1 MKIDLCLPDPPGK
14 MILLFFLFGSLQNLC
29 PGNSLAGQWLR
40 LSASTAGGE
49 GLIPSQE
56 AKIPHA
62 MWPGSLKMREGD
74 VCTPMADVWQRPTQ
88 YCKASI
94 LQLGFPDGSDGKES
108 ACSVGDQVSIPG
120 LGRSPGEGH
129 GYPLQYSCL
138 ENPMDRG
145 M

>member
-108 ACSVGDQVSIPG
+108 AGNVGDPASIPG
-120 LGRSPGEGH
+120 SGRSPEDGNGN
-129 GYPLQYSCL
+129 PLQYS
-138 ENPMDRG
+138 
-145 M
+145 